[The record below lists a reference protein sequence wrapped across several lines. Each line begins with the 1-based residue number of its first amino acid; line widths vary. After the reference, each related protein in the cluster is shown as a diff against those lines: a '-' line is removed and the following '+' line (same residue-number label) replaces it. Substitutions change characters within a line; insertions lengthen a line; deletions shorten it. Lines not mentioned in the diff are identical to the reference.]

1 MGYRIPAFEL
11 RPYMD
16 VVELAKT
23 RIMPLTGQPYS
34 FDMTPYFEA
43 PARFLDDVASTCR
56 VIVSAP
62 SQVGKSELML
72 NFVAHVAI
80 YDPAPSLIIMDTS
93 NNSYKFSSGVRQ

>member
-34 FDMTPYFEA
+34 FDMTPYFEV
-43 PARFLDDVASTCR
+43 PCRFLDDVASTCR
-56 VIVSAP
+56 VVISAP
-62 SQVGKSELML
+62 SQSGKQLDGNTPIPL
-72 NFVAHVAI
+72 PHGAI
-80 YDPAPSLIIMDTS
+80 R
-93 NNSYKFSSGVRQ
+93 G